1 MGHSQPLPDPALPTQ
16 QAELPH
22 GCVTLLN
29 GALHYSTG
37 TKRGLD
43 IGFSS
48 CAAPTSYSCLSI
60 SGAFQGLQGFWKCRK
75 WSGSSEVIQN
85 WSIVQREGSIEVKYE
100 ARSLE

>member
-43 IGFSS
+43 IGFSLCAVPTLHS
-48 CAAPTSYSCLSI
+48 CPSI
-60 SGAFQGLQGFWKCRK
+60 SGVFWGLQGFWGCQER
-75 WSGSSEVIQN
+75 SGSLEVN
-85 WSIVQREGSIEVKYE
+85 
-100 ARSLE
+100 LELEHHPERGECRGQV